1 MFDLYGIYD
10 TSEIMIIV
18 LVIIII
24 ILIIVIVILY
34 FSPIKKEIVK
44 IEKDIEEEIDE
55 IIEPE
60 KPKKINKDIKNKDVN
75 KQNIQYSPSEY
86 ATLLKYNPI
95 LPYSAFTMDIINNA
109 YLDFNEK
116 SNYDDRYFSLA
127 NYDNIYKSYN
137 EPLDTSIDSGDP
149 DDQDNQ
155 SGESGESGESDRDK
169 ISKLSKKVENYRR
182 KAKRAK
188 SSDSESS
195 ESTSKTDSY
204 SSLDSMYNSKSNP
217 NPDINN

>member
-137 EPLDTSIDSGDP
+137 EPLDTSMDSGDP

-155 SGESGESGESDRDK
+155 SGESDRDK

>member
-60 KPKKINKDIKNKDVN
+60 KPKKIKATKE
-75 KQNIQYSPSEY
+75 KQNH
-86 ATLLKYNPI
+86 
-95 LPYSAFTMDIINNA
+95 
-109 YLDFNEK
+109 
-116 SNYDDRYFSLA
+116 
-127 NYDNIYKSYN
+127 
-137 EPLDTSIDSGDP
+137 
-149 DDQDNQ
+149 
-155 SGESGESGESDRDK
+155 
-169 ISKLSKKVENYRR
+169 SKKTFLIFNLSLLVFGFLNLFASLVANCSFQY
-182 KAKRAK
+182 KFQF
-188 SSDSESS
+188 
-195 ESTSKTDSY
+195 TNFFSKIF
-204 SSLDSMYNSKSNP
+204 L
-217 NPDINN
+217 

>member
-137 EPLDTSIDSGDP
+137 EPQDTSMDSDE
-149 DDQDNQ
+149 NQ
-155 SGESGESGESDRDK
+155 TESDRDK